1 MPHLKT
7 TTILLATLFLTACST
22 LPSELP
28 QSTPSE
34 QPPKE
39 ITSQED
45 ILTDL
50 SNPWGLTWLPDGQ
63 MLITERA
70 GTLWLFDPE
79 TNSKTQVQ
87 NLPQVFAQGQGG
99 LLDISTDPIKPDE
112 GWIYIT
118 YSAGSQDANR
128 TQVARYKLNQLSNPP
143 TLQDEEIIFTNNEF
157 KSGTQHFGSRLAWL
171 PDGTLLVSVGDGGNP
186 PLRFNGELQRLQAQ
200 ELTTLF
206 GNIVRINPDGS
217 IPEDNPFL
225 DQEDYQP
232 ELFTIGHRNIQGLAI
247 DSTTGKIWSTEHG
260 SRGGDEL
267 NLIQAG
273 QNFGWPLVTHSREYV
288 SLQPI
293 SEFQTLEG
301 YTDPKLVWS
310 ETVAPSGLAALNN
323 TIYAGG
329 LVSQSLHVIKVNQS
343 SEFQTEEIIA
353 INQRVREIEIGPDQN
368 LWLLTDESPNGK
380 LIKITLE

>member
-1 MPHLKT
+1 
-7 TTILLATLFLTACST
+7 
-22 LPSELP
+22 
-28 QSTPSE
+28 
-34 QPPKE
+34 
-39 ITSQED
+39 
-45 ILTDL
+45 
-50 SNPWGLTWLPDGQ
+50 

-70 GTLWLFDPE
+70 GTLWLFNPTD
-79 TNSKTQVQ
+79 NSKTQVQ

-99 LLDISTDPIKPDE
+99 LLDISTDPINPEE

-118 YSAGSQDANR
+118 YSAGTQDANR

-143 TLQDEEIIFTNNEF
+143 TLQDEEVIFTNNEF

-186 PLRFNGELQRLQAQ
+186 PLRFNGKLQRLQAQ
-200 ELTTLF
+200 EPTTLF

-247 DSTTGKIWSTEHG
+247 DSATGQIWSSEHG

-273 QNFGWPLVTHSREYV
+273 ENFGWPLVTHSREYV

-329 LVSQSLHVIKVNQS
+329 LVTQSLHVITVNENY
-343 SEFQTEEIIA
+343 EFQTEEITP
-353 INQRVREIEIGPDQN
+353 INQRVREVEIGPEGD
-368 LWLLTDESPNGK
+368 LWLLTDESPDGK
-380 LIKITLE
+380 LIKLTLN

>member
-22 LPSELP
+22 IPSELP

-63 MLITERA
+63 ILITERA
-70 GTLWLFDPE
+70 GKLWLFDPE
-79 TNSKTQVQ
+79 TNSKTEIQ

-99 LLDISTDPIKPDE
+99 LLDISTDPINPEE

-118 YSAGSQDANR
+118 YSAGTQDANR

-143 TLQDEEIIFTNNEF
+143 TLQDEEIIFTNNKF

-171 PDGTLLVSVGDGGNP
+171 PDGTMLVSVGDGGNP

-200 ELTTLF
+200 EPTTLF

-225 DQEDYQP
+225 DQADYQP
-232 ELFTIGHRNIQGLAI
+232 ELYTIGHRNIQGLTI
-247 DSTTGKIWSTEHG
+247 DSSTGQIWSSEHG

-273 QNFGWPLVTHSREYV
+273 QNYGWPLVTHSREYV
-288 SLQPI
+288 TLQPI

-329 LVSQSLHVIKVNQS
+329 LVSKSLHVITVNENY
-343 SEFQTEEIIA
+343 EFQTEEIIP
-353 INQRVREIEIGPDQN
+353 INQRVREVEIGPDQN
-368 LWLLTDESPNGK
+368 LWILTDESPNGK